1 MIFVRLYVKYPEM
14 PPKMPRSL
22 VSLSQIAKIAGVSR
36 MTVSYALRN
45 KPEVSGETQQRIMEI
60 AKSLGYVPDARM
72 SAAMMA
78 VRNAKHREPIPI
90 AWINTDVN
98 RDMWKYPYMRP
109 YKEGAEGRCASLGY
123 RLEEFWVKEP
133 GMTMRRMSQIL
144 YQRGIQGIIVAPP
157 DSIHL
162 GHIRLNWAN
171 FASASF
177 DKAIIAPRLYS
188 ISSDCY
194 YNLALSLKVLR
205 RHGYT
210 RIGVCLPQL
219 VLRRSSHLS
228 LAAIEQFQSKI
239 PESERIPPIIHLYKS
254 DAGDEFMKWFAR
266 YRPDVVVGQHSRLI
280 EWIVS
285 TGAKVPT
292 DVGVVHMAL
301 EDDCADWAGI
311 WCNRREIG
319 ATTAETVISQLE
331 HNQFGLPS
339 IPREILIRGSW
350 RYGKT
355 LLCPKP

>member
-1 MIFVRLYVKYPEM
+1 M
-14 PPKMPRSL
+14 PPQKTRSI
-22 VSLSQIAKIAGVSR
+22 VSLSQIAKLAGVSR

-45 KPEVSGETQQRIMEI
+45 KPEVSSETQQRIVEI
-60 AKSLGYVPDARM
+60 AKSLGYIPDARM
-72 SAAMMA
+72 TAAMTA
-78 VRNAKHREPIPI
+78 VRNSKHKEAIPI
-90 AWINTDVN
+90 AWINTDSR
-98 RDMWKYPYMRP
+98 RDMWKLPYMRP
-109 YKEGAEGRCASLGY
+109 YMEGAAEKCASLGY

-144 YQRGIQGIIVAPP
+144 YQRGIQGVIVAPP

-194 YNLALSLKVLR
+194 YNMALALKVLR
-205 RHGYT
+205 RHGYL
-210 RIGVCLPQL
+210 RIGVCLPHL
-219 VLRRSSHLS
+219 VMRRSSHLN
-228 LAAIEQFQSKI
+228 LAAIEHFQSKI
-239 PESERIPPIIHLYKS
+239 PKTERIPPIIHRYKS
-254 DAGDEFMKWFAR
+254 DAGEEFMKWLIR
-266 YRPDVVVGQHSRLI
+266 YQPDVVVGQHSRMI
-280 EWIVS
+280 EWIES
-285 TGAKVPT
+285 TGAKVPK
-292 DVGVVHMAL
+292 DIGVIHMAL

-311 WCNRREIG
+311 WSNRREIG

-355 LLCPKP
+355 LLCPRP